1 MKDKR
6 IYKSSLS
13 REDVETYQTTSN
25 GKVKNAIEQK
35 SLENDFDSDA
45 LDGWSENKASI
56 HDLKKIDRKF
66 KVKTTSFIFP
76 TVLVLMIVL
85 AAGFYFSKDTSPN
98 NNKVNQITTK
108 QIEKP
113 TVEHTDIH
121 IPSEI
126 AALVLLPEHKQ
137 IQPKT
142 VKEDFVQK
150 EEIEKNE
157 KREEVLIDELPKQH
171 IPSSNLPKE
180 LAKKRFNAKEI
191 YLNDLKLVDYREYRS
206 RPTIPSKQLIITGT
220 AANKETA
227 NSTEEIDEWKIV
239 EIPYIDYIDKTI
251 ATFGKENYKK
261 ALTRLEV
268 ILKTYPDDIN
278 ANFYAGLCYFNLK
291 NPDKAIQVFEQ
302 CLKSEY
308 QNFDEEAE
316 WYIAKSYQQ
325 LGNTEKAN
333 QLLQSIKAKGG
344 YYAKFI

>member
-13 REDVETYQTTSN
+13 REDIESYQSTSN

-45 LDGWSENKASI
+45 LDGWSENKASL

-66 KVKTTSFIFP
+66 KVKTTSFLFLFVA
-76 TVLVLMIVL
+76 VLIIVL
-85 AAGFYFSKDTSPN
+85 LAGINFLMNDSTSKIAVQIAAKN
-98 NNKVNQITTK
+98 
-108 QIEKP
+108 IEKP
-113 TVEHTDIH
+113 AVEHTDIH

-126 AALVLLPEHKQ
+126 ASLVLLPEYKQ

-142 VKEDFVQK
+142 VKADFVQK

-157 KREEVLIDELPKQH
+157 KREEVFIEELPKQH

-220 AANKETA
+220 SANKETA
-227 NSTEEIDEWKIV
+227 NSTEETDEWKTV
-239 EIPYIDYIDKTI
+239 DIPYIDYIDKTI
-251 ATFGKENYKK
+251 AIFGKENFKK

-268 ILKTYPDDIN
+268 ILKTYPDDVN

-308 QNFDEEAE
+308 QNFDEEPE